1 MRWVWEKRMS
11 FSCCLCLYLPRRRW
25 HPPNYFASVNMEAVE
40 IVSPCSTARIL
51 SQTSVNIILRLFLPF
66 MGGSLPL
73 TRSNGLASFQDLDIP
88 LFANQGWLCLEV
100 SGGSLL
106 MTITFIITACNQWS
120 GQLLGWTG
128 QYIEVGGCWGE
139 MRCGR
144 RERWFRWLR
153 LQQEVAT
160 ALLPAGLENL
170 QFISQYLHTVHY
182 TQHLLS
188 LKVSGLQIR
197 FSAQIAF

>member
-1 MRWVWEKRMS
+1 MRWVWEKGMS
-11 FSCCLCLYLPRRRW
+11 YSCCLCLYLPRRRW

-66 MGGSLPL
+66 WAVHCF
-73 TRSNGLASFQDLDIP
+73 GLSPMDLLVFRIST
-88 LFANQGWLCLEV
+88 FLCLQTRDDGV
-100 SGGSLL
+100 WRYRADHYWWLLPSSLL
-106 MTITFIITACNQWS
+106 QSMS

-170 QFISQYLHTVHY
+170 QFISQYMHTVHY

-188 LKVSGLQIR
+188 WKVSGLQIR
-197 FSAQIAF
+197 VSAQIAF

>member
-1 MRWVWEKRMS
+1 MS
-11 FSCCLCLYLPRRRW
+11 YSCCLCLYLPRRRW

-66 MGGSLPL
+66 WAVHCF
-73 TRSNGLASFQDLDIP
+73 GLSPMDLLVFRISI
-88 LFANQGWLCLEV
+88 FLCLQTRDDGV
-100 SGGSLL
+100 WRYRADHYWWLLPSSLL
-106 MTITFIITACNQWS
+106 QSMA

-170 QFISQYLHTVHY
+170 QFISQYMHTVHY

-188 LKVSGLQIR
+188 WKVSGLQIR
-197 FSAQIAF
+197 YSAQIAF

>member
-1 MRWVWEKRMS
+1 MRWVWEKGMS
-11 FSCCLCLYLPRRRW
+11 YSCCLCLYLPRRRW

-66 MGGSLPL
+66 WAVHCFGLSPMDLLVFRISIFLCLL
-73 TRSNGLASFQDLDIP
+73 TRDDAVWRYRADHYW
-88 LFANQGWLCLEV
+88 WLLP
-100 SGGSLL
+100 SSLL
-106 MTITFIITACNQWS
+106 QSMA

-170 QFISQYLHTVHY
+170 QFISQYMHTVHY

-188 LKVSGLQIR
+188 RKV
-197 FSAQIAF
+197 AF

>member
-51 SQTSVNIILRLFLPF
+51 SQTSVNIILRLFMPF

-106 MTITFIITACNQWS
+106 MTITFIITAINGPANYYAGRVNISRW
-120 GQLLGWTG
+120 GDA
-128 QYIEVGGCWGE
+128 GG
-139 MRCGR
+139 RCGAVGEKGDSGDCAYNR
-144 RERWFRWLR
+144 KWPLHFYQLAWKIC
-153 LQQEVAT
+153 
-160 ALLPAGLENL
+160 NL
-170 QFISQYLHTVHY
+170 FPNICILYITHNIYCH
-182 TQHLLS
+182 
-188 LKVSGLQIR
+188 
-197 FSAQIAF
+197 

>member
-1 MRWVWEKRMS
+1 MRWVWEKGMS
-11 FSCCLCLYLPRRRW
+11 YSCCLCLYLPRRRW

-66 MGGSLPL
+66 WAVHCFGLSPMDLLVIRISLFLCLL
-73 TRSNGLASFQDLDIP
+73 TRDDAVWRYRADHYW
-88 LFANQGWLCLEV
+88 WLLP
-100 SGGSLL
+100 SSLL
-106 MTITFIITACNQWS
+106 QSMA

-170 QFISQYLHTVHY
+170 QFISQYMHTVHY

-188 LKVSGLQIR
+188 WKVSGLQIR
-197 FSAQIAF
+197 FSAQKAF

>member
-1 MRWVWEKRMS
+1 MRWVWEKGMS

-106 MTITFIITACNQWS
+106 MTITFIITAINGPANYYAGRVNISRW
-120 GQLLGWTG
+120 GDA
-128 QYIEVGGCWGE
+128 GG
-139 MRCGR
+139 RCGAVGEKGDSGDCASNR
-144 RERWFRWLR
+144 KWPLHFYQLAWKIC
-153 LQQEVAT
+153 
-160 ALLPAGLENL
+160 NL
-170 QFISQYLHTVHY
+170 FPNICILYITHNIYCH
-182 TQHLLS
+182 
-188 LKVSGLQIR
+188 
-197 FSAQIAF
+197 

>member
-1 MRWVWEKRMS
+1 MRWVWEKGMS
-11 FSCCLCLYLPRRRW
+11 YSCCLCLYLPRRRW

-66 MGGSLPL
+66 WAVHCF
-73 TRSNGLASFQDLDIP
+73 GLSPMDLLVFRIST
-88 LFANQGWLCLEV
+88 FLCLQTRDDGV
-100 SGGSLL
+100 WRYRADHYWWLLPSSLL
-106 MTITFIITACNQWS
+106 QSMS

-170 QFISQYLHTVHY
+170 QFISQYMHTVHY
-182 TQHLLS
+182 TQHLLPW
-188 LKVSGLQIR
+188 KVSGLQIR
-197 FSAQIAF
+197 YSAQIAF